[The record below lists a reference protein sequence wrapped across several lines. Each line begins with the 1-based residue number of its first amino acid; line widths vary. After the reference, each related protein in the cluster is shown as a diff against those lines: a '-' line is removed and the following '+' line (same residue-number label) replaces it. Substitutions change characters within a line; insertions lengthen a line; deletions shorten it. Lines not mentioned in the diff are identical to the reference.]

1 MFDSQ
6 PTRECVEV
14 LPNVEVVARAN
25 SLSFSIVLFDNRQQM
40 FVFYDTTVHISVSK
54 CVNVRF

>member
-6 PTRECVEV
+6 PTREWVEV

-25 SLSFSIVLFDNRQQM
+25 SLSFSIVLFDNGQQM
-40 FVFYDTTVHISVSK
+40 FVFTIQLYIYPFL
-54 CVNVRF
+54 NA